1 MCRLFLS
8 QDPATYVAETR
19 PMRLHGHCTS
29 VRLEAAFWD
38 ILAEIAGHEGMSVA
52 QFCQILQDEMDQG
65 LEAGSETAN
74 FASTL
79 RVTCLHYLRNQ
90 TAYLAEI
97 AARQAGHLPG
107 PAAIAA

>member
-8 QDPATYVAETR
+8 QDPASYASETR

-38 ILAEIAGHEGMSVA
+38 ILAEIAEHEGMSVA
-52 QFCQILQDEMDQG
+52 QFCQVLQDERDQ
-65 LEAGSETAN
+65 GSETAN

-97 AARQAGHLPG
+97 AARQTG